1 MLCSFGLNM
10 KYNVCN
16 KTEHCVTFDMNPSSD
31 ILYCVIFFINQ
42 SERNKF
48 FFAKHITHQIELILE
63 KISVCILGKIHKL
76 F

>member
-1 MLCSFGLNM
+1 M
-10 KYNVCN
+10 KYNLCK
-16 KTEHCVTFDMNPSSD
+16 KTEHCVTFDMDLSSD

-42 SERNKF
+42 SERNRF